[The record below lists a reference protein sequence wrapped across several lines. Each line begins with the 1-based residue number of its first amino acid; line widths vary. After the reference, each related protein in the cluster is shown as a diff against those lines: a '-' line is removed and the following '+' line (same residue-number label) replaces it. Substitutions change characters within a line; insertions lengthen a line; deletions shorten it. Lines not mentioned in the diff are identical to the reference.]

1 VTRLG
6 EFSPIGRLFSYWAIV
21 LIGQVFEN
29 YRRSPNFGAT
39 FFSYVSIITTNGLG
53 YTLGYFFLPHL
64 VTLKLTSG
72 QKKSFSGQSG
82 GDPHGGRARTVQVVR
97 SFLPKTVTAA
107 GQLCAKPTLHM

>member
-1 VTRLG
+1 LG
-6 EFSPIGRLFSYWAIV
+6 RFLKITEGAQILGLHFSAMYQLC
-21 LIGQVFEN
+21 
-29 YRRSPNFGAT
+29 
-39 FFSYVSIITTNGLG
+39 ITTNGLG

-97 SFLPKTVTAA
+97 SFLPK
-107 GQLCAKPTLHM
+107 Q